1 MVEAAA
7 RRGRLPELA
16 KYEALEEI
24 GHGGMATVYRARD
37 KRLGREVALKVIH
50 PHLRNSVEV
59 ASRFFAEAKAVAKLR
74 HPSIVEVYDVSEA
87 TEPDQ
92 YLVVELVRGI
102 TLRQLLRQE
111 SEQGRGAMPPE
122 VAAAVALEVSSALAH
137 ANACGVVHRDVKP
150 ENVLIE
156 HHPAGAASPDSVDPG
171 QTASRVAVKLTD
183 FGIAKLLDAQGV
195 TSTGQV
201 LGSPAHMAPEQI
213 EGGDVDARSDVFGLG
228 VLLYECMV
236 GQLPFQGTN
245 PAQVLR
251 RVLEGQY
258 PPAFSLRPLVGARW
272 SAILDRALA
281 HAPADRFSNASA
293 VADALRAELDRLGF
307 TAPLRELAAW
317 LDEPAAYATAND
329 ARIIERLRALG
340 DDARKRRDMV
350 AAANDY
356 NRALAYAPDDP
367 QLMRIV
373 AGLYR
378 AEARARAVRRGAFA
392 FGLAACLGMG
402 LWGANL
408 LRGGTAR
415 TPDGASSGTPAAIAV
430 EPRAGAV
437 AEPSGPGPLPASQS
451 AGAPAESNGPATA
464 PVAPASGGAPRTGAD
479 AVPVASTR
487 ASSTAARAGDRGT
500 DITVAAGAS
509 SAAAPKPRDAIAAR
523 PIERTLTLDLKP
535 PMGVDVALDG
545 QPARSVST
553 GDALSLDGNA
563 HALIFSCPVCAPVEV
578 PIAAGDKNDRLVVS
592 VPIKPATLVVE
603 GNAAKTYQIAQHP
616 ELTVRA
622 GTNTIALKSAFE
634 HVTVK
639 EIESGTVV
647 SVRLEAGKSVRVS
660 FE

>member
-50 PHLRNSVEV
+50 PHLRNSLEV

-87 TEPDQ
+87 NEPDQ

-122 VAAAVALEVSSALAH
+122 VAAALALEVSSALAH
-137 ANACGVVHRDVKP
+137 ANGCGVVHRDVKP

-156 HHPAGAASPDSVDPG
+156 HHPAGVASPDSVDAG

-293 VADALRAELDRLGF
+293 VADALHEELDRLGF

-340 DDARKRRDMV
+340 DEARKRRDMV

-402 LWGANL
+402 VWGVSL
-408 LRGGTAR
+408 LRAGTAR
-415 TPDGASSGTPAAIAV
+415 TPDGASSGMPTATAV
-430 EPRAGAV
+430 EPRAGM
-437 AEPSGPGPLPASQS
+437 
-451 AGAPAESNGPATA
+451 GAPAESNGPASA
-464 PVAPASGGAPRTGAD
+464 PAPASGGAERTAAD
-479 AVPVASTR
+479 AVPAASSR
-487 ASSTAARAGDRGT
+487 GSSTAARAGDRGT

-509 SAAAPKPRDAIAAR
+509 SAGAPRPRDVIATKA
-523 PIERTLTLDLKP
+523 IERTLTLDLKP

-563 HALIFSCPVCAPVEV
+563 HALIFSCPVCVAVEV
-578 PIAAGDKNDRLVVS
+578 PVAAGEKNDRLVVS

>member
-16 KYEALEEI
+16 KYEVLEEI

-37 KRLGREVALKVIH
+37 RRLGREVALKVIH

-74 HPSIVEVYDVSEA
+74 HPGIVEVYDVSEA

-92 YLVVELVRGI
+92 YLVVELVRGM
-102 TLRQLLRQE
+102 TLRQLLRREGARGQ
-111 SEQGRGAMPPE
+111 GAMPPE
-122 VAAAVALEVSSALAH
+122 VAAALALEISSALAH

-150 ENVLIE
+150 ENVLLE
-156 HHPAGAASPDSVDPG
+156 HHPQGGGSSAEPGDTSPS
-171 QTASRVAVKLTD
+171 ASRIAVKLTD

-258 PPAFSLRPLVGARW
+258 PAAHSVRPSVGARW

-281 HAPADRFSNASA
+281 HAPADRFPNASA
-293 VADALRAELDRLGF
+293 MAEAIHEELDRLGF

-317 LDEPAAYATAND
+317 LDDPAAYRAAGD
-329 ARIIERLRALG
+329 PRIIERLRALG
-340 DDARKRRDMV
+340 DEARKRRDMV
-350 AAANDY
+350 GAANDY

-373 AGLYR
+373 TGLYR
-378 AEARARAVRRGAFA
+378 AEARARAVRRALYAVGVV
-392 FGLAACLGMG
+392 ACLGLVGVGVVM
-402 LWGANL
+402 LVRAE
-408 LRGGTAR
+408 GGR
-415 TPDGASSGTPAAIAV
+415 RPSGTSVATQPAAALELTTGGAAASVSAVPSASALPSTPVPSANTSAPSAAPRPSLERIAAPV
-430 EPRAGAV
+430 V
-437 AEPSGPGPLPASQS
+437 AS
-451 AGAPAESNGPATA
+451 APAIRSEGS
-464 PVAPASGGAPRTGAD
+464 PVAA
-479 AVPVASTR
+479 
-487 ASSTAARAGDRGT
+487 
-500 DITVAAGAS
+500 
-509 SAAAPKPRDAIAAR
+509 SAAPARSHDVVSAKPA
-523 PIERTLTLDLKP
+523 ERYFTLDLKP
-535 PMGVDVALDG
+535 PMGVVVALDG
-545 QPARSVST
+545 QPVRPVTT
-553 GDALSLDGNA
+553 GDELTLDGSA
-563 HALIFSCPVCAPVEV
+563 HTLIFSCSVCASVEV
-578 PIAAGDKNDRLVVS
+578 PVAAGEKGDRLVVS
-592 VPIKPATLVVE
+592 VPIKPATLVVD
-603 GNAAKTYQIAQHP
+603 GSAAKTYQIAQHP
-616 ELTVRA
+616 ELSVRA